1 MNGWL
6 QRLGLA
12 LVIAA
17 SLGSPGHAGTLDD
30 VKQRGVLN
38 CGVNTGLPGFSAPD
52 DKGVWS
58 GMDVDFCRAVAAA
71 VFGDDSKVSYV
82 GLSASERFEALRGGS
97 IDLLAR
103 NTTWTAERDSALGLH
118 FAGVTYYDG
127 QGFMVR
133 RSFGVVSALQ
143 LGGSAICIQT
153 GTTTE
158 LNVAD
163 YFRTHDMQ
171 YEVVAFETG
180 DDVVKAYDK
189 ERCDAFTADA
199 SRLYA
204 ERLKMSN
211 PDEHVVLPEIIS
223 KEPLGPVVREGDDK
237 WFNLIKWVH
246 FAMVNAEELGVSSE
260 NAEQMRASN
269 NPAVKRLLG
278 LEGDFG
284 EQLGVGKDWSFNLI
298 RLVGNYGE
306 VFERNVGP
314 NTPLGIARGIN
325 ALWSKGGI
333 QYAPPVR

>member
-1 MNGWL
+1 MTNWFL
-6 QRLGLA
+6 RFTVLMWT
-12 LVIAA
+12 LVLWTTI
-17 SLGSPGHAGTLDD
+17 GHAATLDD
-30 VKQRGVLN
+30 VKARGVLN
-38 CGVNTGLPGFSAPD
+38 CGVNQGLPGFSAPD
-52 DKGVWS
+52 NKGNWA

-71 VFGDDSKVSYV
+71 IFGDDTKIAFT
-82 GLSASERFEALRGGS
+82 GLSASNRFGALRDGK
-97 IDLLAR
+97 IDLLSR
-103 NTTWTAERDSALGLH
+103 NTTWTAERDSAMQLD

-127 QGFMVR
+127 QAFMVR
-133 RSFGVVSALQ
+133 RSLGVISALQ

-163 YFRTHDMQ
+163 YFRSNNMQ

-180 DDVVKAYDK
+180 EEVVKAYDK

-204 ERLKMSN
+204 ERLGLSN

-223 KEPLGPVVREGDDK
+223 KEPLGPVIREGDDQ
-237 WFNLIKWVH
+237 WSNLIRWVH
-246 FAMVNAEELGVSSE
+246 FAMVNAEELGVTSA

-269 NPAVKRLLG
+269 NPAIKRLMG
-278 LEGDFG
+278 LEGEFG
-284 EQLGVGKDWSFNLI
+284 AKLGVGNDWSYNILK
-298 RLVGNYGE
+298 LVGNYGE

-314 NTPLGIARGIN
+314 STPLGIARGIN

-333 QYAPPVR
+333 QYAPPIR

>member
-1 MNGWL
+1 MMRWL
-6 QRLGLA
+6 IRFALGLVSLA
-12 LVIAA
+12 LLPTA
-17 SLGSPGHAGTLDD
+17 GHAATLDD
-30 VKQRGVLN
+30 VRTRGVLN
-38 CGVNTGLPGFSAPD
+38 CGVNNGLPGFSAPD
-52 DKGVWS
+52 DKGNWA
-58 GMDVDFCRAVAAA
+58 GMDVDYCRAVAAA
-71 VFGDDSKVSYV
+71 IFGDDTKVAYI
-82 GLSASERFEALRGGS
+82 GLSATERFDVLRSGK
-97 IDLLAR
+97 IDLLSR
-103 NTTWTAERDSALGLH
+103 NTTWTAQRDSALGLH

-133 RSFGVVSALQ
+133 RSLGVISALQ
-143 LGGSAICIQT
+143 LGGTAICIQI

-163 YFRTHDMQ
+163 YFRTNDLQ

-180 DDVVKAYDK
+180 DDVVEAYNK

-204 ERLKMSN
+204 ERLKLSN

-223 KEPLGPVVREGDDK
+223 KEPLGPVVREGDDQ
-237 WFNLIKWVH
+237 WFNLVKWVH
-246 FAMVNAEELGVSSE
+246 FAMVNAEELGVTTE
-260 NAEQMRASN
+260 NVAQLRASN
-269 NPAVKRLLG
+269 NPAIKRLLG

-284 EQLGVGKDWSFNLI
+284 EKLGISNDWSYNI
-298 RLVGNYGE
+298 IKLVGNYGE

-314 NTPLGIARGIN
+314 SSPLGIARGIN